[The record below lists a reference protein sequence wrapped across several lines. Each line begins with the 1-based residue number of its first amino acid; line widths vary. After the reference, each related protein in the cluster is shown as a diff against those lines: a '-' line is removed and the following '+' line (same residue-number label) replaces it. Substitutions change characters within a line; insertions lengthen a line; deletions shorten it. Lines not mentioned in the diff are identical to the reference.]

1 MQMFVH
7 KQTILA
13 IKQGYHP
20 KTRQSQKSSPQT
32 KIYNIISNK
41 QGQK

>member
-1 MQMFVH
+1 MQIFVH
-7 KQTILA
+7 KQTIILA

-32 KIYNIISNK
+32 KIHISNK